1 MKKIIDYQKYCVI
14 IPAYNPGK
22 TILKLIQAIR
32 AVDCYIQIIVVND
45 GSTDDTIS
53 SIPAKQSVL
62 IHSHAMNMGK
72 GAAIRSG
79 VRYARDRGF
88 RYGLF
93 LDADMQHD
101 PALIHEF
108 IEKREVNHTDLVL
121 GIRSF
126 FNTGMPFHRILSNSI
141 TSFLISLRVG
151 RRIHDSQC
159 GYRLVDLT
167 IPAFNQCHDQ
177 GFQFESEFLVKSIY
191 TGASYCEVVVP
202 TIYHQSGFSSISN
215 LLDTFRF
222 IRMFLISYG
231 WF

>member
-1 MKKIIDYQKYCVI
+1 MKEVIDYKKYCVI

-22 TILKLIQAIR
+22 NILRVINAIR
-32 AVDCYIQIIVVND
+32 AVDRYIQIIVIDD
-45 GSTDDTIS
+45 GSTDGAIS
-53 SIPAKQSVL
+53 SVEAEQSMF
-62 IHSHAMNMGK
+62 IDTHPMNKGK
-72 GAAIRSG
+72 GAAIKSG
-79 VRYARDRGF
+79 VRCARQKGF

-108 IEKREVNHTDLVL
+108 IECREMNRTDMVL
-121 GIRSF
+121 GVRSF
-126 FNTGMPFHRILSNSI
+126 YKTGMPFHRILSNSI
-141 TSFLISLRVG
+141 TSFLISIRVG

-167 IPAFNQCHDQ
+167 IPAFDQCRYQ

-191 TGASYCEVVVP
+191 TGSAYYELAVP
-202 TIYHQSGFSSISN
+202 TIYHRSSFSSISN
-215 LLDTFRF
+215 ICDTFRF
-222 IRMFLISYG
+222 IRMFLTSYG

>member
-1 MKKIIDYQKYCVI
+1 MKKIIDYQKYCVV

-22 TILKLIQAIR
+22 TISKLIQAIR
-32 AVDCYIQIIVVND
+32 AVDRYIQIIVVDD
-45 GSTDDTIS
+45 GSTDDSIS
-53 SIPAKQSVL
+53 SIPAEQSVL
-62 IHSHAMNMGK
+62 IHSYVTNMGK
-72 GAAIRSG
+72 GAAIKTG
-79 VRYARDRGF
+79 VRCARERGF

-101 PALIHEF
+101 PARILEF
-108 IEKREVNHTDLVL
+108 IKRREVNRTDLVL

-126 FNTGMPFHRILSNSI
+126 FKTGMPFHRILSNSI

-151 RRIHDSQC
+151 QRIHDSQC
-159 GYRLVDLT
+159 GYRLVDLNNA
-167 IPAFNQCHDQ
+167 AFEQCHDQ
-177 GFQFESEFLVKSIY
+177 GFQFESEFLIKSIY
-191 TGASYCEVVVP
+191 TGANYCEVVVP

-222 IRMFLISYG
+222 IRMFLTSFK

>member
-1 MKKIIDYQKYCVI
+1 MKEVIDYKKYCVI

-22 TILKLIQAIR
+22 TILKVINAIR
-32 AVDCYIQIIVVND
+32 AVDRYIQIIVIDD
-45 GSTDDTIS
+45 GSTDGAIS
-53 SIPAKQSVL
+53 SIEAKQSMF
-62 IHSHAMNMGK
+62 INTHPMNMGK
-72 GAAIRSG
+72 GAAIKSG
-79 VRYARDRGF
+79 VRYARERGF

-101 PALIHEF
+101 PARIHEF
-108 IEKREVNHTDLVL
+108 IKQREMNRAELVL
-121 GIRSF
+121 GVRSF
-126 FNTGMPFHRILSNSI
+126 YKTGMPFHRILSNSI

-167 IPAFNQCHDQ
+167 NPAFDQCRDQ

-191 TGASYCEVVVP
+191 SGISYCEIDVP
-202 TIYHQSGFSSISN
+202 TIYHEFSFSSISN
-215 LLDTFRF
+215 FCDTFRF
-222 IRMFLISYG
+222 IKMFIVSYG